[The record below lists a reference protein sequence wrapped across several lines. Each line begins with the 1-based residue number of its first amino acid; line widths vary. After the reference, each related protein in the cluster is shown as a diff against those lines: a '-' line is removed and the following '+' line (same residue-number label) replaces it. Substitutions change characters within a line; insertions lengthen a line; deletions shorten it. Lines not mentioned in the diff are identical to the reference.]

1 MTPPPEE
8 GGDAPTEPDPEP
20 PVDDGGDG
28 STEP

>member
-1 MTPPPEE
+1 MTQPPEE
-8 GGDAPTEPDPEP
+8 GGAAPTEPDPEP